1 VPAALMAGIPV
12 PHQDGARSCR
22 PARAVCTVENGE
34 APPIALNFGA
44 KPPMMEMDTRLWCG
58 ACSTQA
64 AIENG
69 TREMNEANVTRV
81 SGPDVARPGW
91 PAGFDRAAP
100 ARPETVHREAAP
112 AEVSAAGT
120 GKLPA
125 EHDSRP
131 STRGDTNDATFP
143 TSYARFSIN
152 AETQK
157 LSIKIVDAVTDEV
170 IREIPPEQ
178 VQRIAED
185 LQSLG
190 HRAGIGKRP
199 AGAGGA
205 DKVAGGGVDR
215 YV

>member
-1 VPAALMAGIPV
+1 
-12 PHQDGARSCR
+12 
-22 PARAVCTVENGE
+22 
-34 APPIALNFGA
+34 
-44 KPPMMEMDTRLWCG
+44 MMEMDTRLWCG

-91 PAGFDRAAP
+91 PAGFDRVDTARPVA
-100 ARPETVHREAAP
+100 ARPEAAP
-112 AEVSAAGT
+112 VERPATGPGT
-120 GKLPA
+120 LPA

-131 STRGDTNDATFP
+131 STRGNTNDATFP

-190 HRAGIGKRP
+190 HRASIGKRP
-199 AGAGGA
+199 AGADGA

>member
-1 VPAALMAGIPV
+1 
-12 PHQDGARSCR
+12 
-22 PARAVCTVENGE
+22 
-34 APPIALNFGA
+34 
-44 KPPMMEMDTRLWCG
+44 MEMDARLWCG
-58 ACSTQA
+58 ACSTRA
-64 AIENG
+64 AIGNG
-69 TREMNEANVTRV
+69 TREMHETNVTRV

-91 PAGFDRAAP
+91 PAGFERINT
-100 ARPETVHREAAP
+100 ARPEAAHREAAP
-112 AEVSAAGT
+112 AELPAAGT
-120 GKLPA
+120 GKPPA

-131 STRGDTNDATFP
+131 STRGNTGDATFP

-190 HRAGIGKRP
+190 RRASIGKRP
-199 AGAGGA
+199 AGVDGA
-205 DKVAGGGVDR
+205 EKVAGGGVDR

>member
-1 VPAALMAGIPV
+1 
-12 PHQDGARSCR
+12 
-22 PARAVCTVENGE
+22 
-34 APPIALNFGA
+34 
-44 KPPMMEMDTRLWCG
+44 MMEMDTRLWCG
-58 ACSTQA
+58 ACPTQA

-69 TREMNEANVTRV
+69 TREMNETNVTRM

-91 PAGFDRAAP
+91 PAGFDRVNP
-100 ARPETVHREAAP
+100 TRPEAVLREAELPAP
-112 AEVSAAGT
+112 GT
-120 GKLPA
+120 GTPPA

-131 STRGDTNDATFP
+131 STRGTTGDATFP

-157 LSIKIVDAVTDEV
+157 LSIKIVDAITDEV

-178 VQRIAED
+178 VQRIAEEI
-185 LQSLG
+185 QSLG

-199 AGAGGA
+199 AGAA
-205 DKVAGGGVDR
+205 KVAGGGVDR